1 MEIQKNAACWA
12 LALFQ
17 KRTNH
22 NTFIH
27 KSCTVPTIMW
37 TKSVTVVA
45 DATVY
50 VWFLARYMCDMIQYT
65 CVWQSRTYTVAST
78 AAVTGSVFF
87 LFFFTFLFF
96 FSFFLFFFSFLFFS
110 FLCGDSD
117 YFWHRAV
124 LYSQQ
129 SSIQWD
135 RTGFATKN
143 KSNSV
148 ILIINIVVRK
158 KISDCN
164 IYIC

>member
-1 MEIQKNAACWA
+1 MYIWKFKKNAACWA

-65 CVWQSRTYTVAST
+65 YMCVTKPDIYRCIHCSSDRLS
-78 AAVTGSVFF
+78 FF
-87 LFFFTFLFF
+87 SFLFF
-96 FSFFLFFFSFLFFS
+96 FSFFLFFFFFS
-110 FLCGDSD
+110 FFQFSMRRFRLFLAQCCT
-117 YFWHRAV
+117 V
-124 LYSQQ
+124 LTTEQHSM
-129 SSIQWD
+129 
-135 RTGFATKN
+135 G
-143 KSNSV
+143 
-148 ILIINIVVRK
+148 
-158 KISDCN
+158 
-164 IYIC
+164 

>member
-50 VWFLARYMCDMIQYT
+50 VWFLARYMCDTIQYT
-65 CVWQSRTYTVAST
+65 CVWQSRTYTIAST
-78 AAVTGSVFF
+78 AAVTGSVCF
-87 LFFFTFLFF
+87 LFFVF
-96 FSFFLFFFSFLFFS
+96 FFFSFLFFS
-110 FLCGDSD
+110 SSFFSFLWGDSD
-117 YFWHRAV
+117 YFWHSVQCTV
-124 LYSQQ
+124 LTTEQHSM
-129 SSIQWD
+129 
-135 RTGFATKN
+135 GKN
-143 KSNSV
+143 GICNKEQV
-148 ILIINIVVRK
+148 Q
-158 KISDCN
+158 ISHTHHKYCREKEN
-164 IYIC
+164 FRL

>member
-1 MEIQKNAACWA
+1 MHCPNNNVNQVCHGCCRCNGLCLVSGQI
-12 LALFQ
+12 
-17 KRTNH
+17 
-22 NTFIH
+22 
-27 KSCTVPTIMW
+27 
-37 TKSVTVVA
+37 
-45 DATVY
+45 Y
-50 VWFLARYMCDMIQYT
+50 VWYDTIYMC
-65 CVWQSRTYTVAST
+65 
-78 AAVTGSVFF
+78 VTKPDIYHCIHCSSDRISLFSFFCFLFFF
-87 LFFFTFLFF
+87 LFFFFLLLFF
-96 FSFFLFFFSFLFFS
+96 FSFFSFLFFS

-117 YFWHRAV
+117 YFWHSAV

-129 SSIQWD
+129 SSIQWE